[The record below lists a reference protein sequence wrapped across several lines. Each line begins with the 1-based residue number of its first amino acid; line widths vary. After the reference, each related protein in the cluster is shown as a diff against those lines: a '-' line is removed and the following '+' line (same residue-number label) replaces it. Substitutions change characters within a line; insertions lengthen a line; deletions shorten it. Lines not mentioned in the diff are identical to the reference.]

1 MKKQG
6 WAALMIAG
14 LLPLSVHASSIEGT
28 LEGETYE
35 WFVLNG
41 GQDSSAAYV
50 ETGEQMDITIM
61 GFIDP
66 DSRDA
71 REALSMHLRIED
83 GELVDAQVIQ
93 LISSAATPPFYTSE
107 GGSVDVSISHF
118 EQQGR
123 LLHIAGHIQG
133 SMALQNSMDAVQDPD
148 EEIMINVHFDVE
160 AYRAEF

>member
-6 WAALMIAG
+6 WAALLIAG

-28 LEGETYE
+28 LEGEAYE

-50 ETGEQMDITIM
+50 ETGNQLDITIT
-61 GFIDP
+61 GFMDP

-71 REALSMHLRIED
+71 REALSMHLSVED
-83 GELVDAQVIQ
+83 GELVDAQVVQ
-93 LISSAATPPFYTSE
+93 LIGSAATPPFYTSE
-107 GGSVDVSISHF
+107 GGSVAVSISHF

-123 LLHIAGHIQG
+123 LLHVAGRIKG
-133 SMALQNSMDAVQDPD
+133 SMALQNSVEAAQGPD
-148 EEIMINVHFDVE
+148 EEIAIDVHFDVE